1 MASVL
6 EYGLFGKVQTLAK
19 WEKAGKSVCYSR
31 PTHGG
36 YEAALLSSLLMA
48 MLLGVFVCYFG
59 FGNRQL
65 IPLHSAWSPMQ
76 PDGSVPG
83 FDAEQMLPASS
94 PDQELVEML
103 RNLEEFPLGTPA
115 VQPKKS
121 GQWRVVRMKV
131 TAYCSCRRCC
141 GRHADGIT
149 ACNHRI
155 RPGDVFAA
163 ADKQYAFGTE
173 MIIPGYNDNQPI
185 KVKDRG
191 RLIKGNRLDVF
202 FPSHQQAKKWGVKTL
217 DVLVKAE

>member
-1 MASVL
+1 
-6 EYGLFGKVQTLAK
+6 
-19 WEKAGKSVCYSR
+19 
-31 PTHGG
+31 
-36 YEAALLSSLLMA
+36 MA

-65 IPLHSAWSPMQ
+65 IPLQSAWSPMQ

-83 FDAEQMLPASS
+83 FAAEQMLSAPS

-103 RNLEEFPLGTPA
+103 QNLEEFHLGTPA

-131 TAYCSCRRCC
+131 TAYCPCRRCC

-155 RPGDVFAA
+155 RPGDVFVA
-163 ADKQYAFGTE
+163 ADKRYAFGTE

-191 RLIKGNRLDVF
+191 RLIKGNHLDVF
-202 FPSHQQAKKWGVKTL
+202 FHSHQQAQKWGVKTL

>member
-1 MASVL
+1 
-6 EYGLFGKVQTLAK
+6 
-19 WEKAGKSVCYSR
+19 
-31 PTHGG
+31 
-36 YEAALLSSLLMA
+36 
-48 MLLGVFVCYFG
+48 
-59 FGNRQL
+59 
-65 IPLHSAWSPMQ
+65 
-76 PDGSVPG
+76 
-83 FDAEQMLPASS
+83 
-94 PDQELVEML
+94 
-103 RNLEEFPLGTPA
+103 
-115 VQPKKS
+115 
-121 GQWRVVRMKV
+121 MKV